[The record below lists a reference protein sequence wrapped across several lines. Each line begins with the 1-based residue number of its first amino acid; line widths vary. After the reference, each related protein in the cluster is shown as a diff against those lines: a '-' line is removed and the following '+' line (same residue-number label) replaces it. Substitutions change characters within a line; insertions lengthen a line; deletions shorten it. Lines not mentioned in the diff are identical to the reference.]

1 MIEDRRIRVLVDN
14 PKIFDCFPG
23 VKIRGGVSYFLWDR
37 EYSGNC
43 EFSSRVDGVI
53 RSTMMRDLRNG
64 DGVLI
69 RDNRAMSI
77 IAKTSKAKDTVEH
90 QCTVTK
96 PFGLTMRSNYPGSVA
111 KPFDGAIRSEE
122 HTSELQSLMRIS
134 YAVFC

>member
-43 EFSSRVDGVI
+43 EFPSRVAGVI

-64 DGVLI
+64 DGVLF
-69 RDNRAMSI
+69 RDNRPMTI
-77 IAKTSKAKDTVEH
+77 LAKTSNTKHTVDTH
-90 QCTVTK
+90 CTVTNT
-96 PFGLTMRSNYPGSVA
+96 FVLTMRRHYPHNVA
-111 KPFDGAIRSEE
+111 KPFAGANPLIYTTNEGAS
-122 HTSELQSLMRIS
+122 T
-134 YAVFC
+134 Y

>member
-1 MIEDRRIRVLVDN
+1 
-14 PKIFDCFPG
+14 
-23 VKIRGGVSYFLWDR
+23 
-37 EYSGNC
+37 
-43 EFSSRVDGVI
+43 
-53 RSTMMRDLRNG
+53 MMRDLQNG

-111 KPFDGAIRSEE
+111 KPFDGAIPLIYANKVGYSRSDQIQRNHKWINKWKVLLPMVSSGDTPVDRSEE
-122 HTSELQSLMRIS
+122 HTSELQSLMRTS
-134 YAVFC
+134 YAVSFLK